1 MLHRLWAAGGINH
14 PNLVVTVKW
23 WCAAKLIK
31 CQRTLPYAP
40 MSESEL
46 TTNPMDRSTI
56 DTHAY
61 RETMGLFAT
70 GVTVILARE
79 DRDVRGMTANGV
91 TSLSLDPTL
100 IIVCPSK
107 KSHMSSYLKRGR
119 EFTLNI
125 LSEKQEAVA
134 NYFACA
140 SAQPVLPKFEFVTW
154 PAAGSVPR
162 LRQCLGAVAC
172 RVSEIHEG
180 GDHWIVVGEVIGLY
194 RGPAPHRPLLFFGGG
209 YHSPAKD
216 EPEHLQPSSDPYE

>member
-1 MLHRLWAAGGINH
+1 MSLDSRIYRDIWGGF
-14 PNLVVTVKW
+14 V
-23 WCAAKLIK
+23 
-31 CQRTLPYAP
+31 
-40 MSESEL
+40 
-46 TTNPMDRSTI
+46 
-56 DTHAY
+56 
-61 RETMGLFAT
+61 T
-70 GVTVILARE
+70 GVTVITTDCDGWLH
-79 DRDVRGMTANGV
+79 GMTANGV

-140 SAQPVLPKFEFVTW
+140 SAQRVLPKLEFVTW

-162 LRQCLGAVAC
+162 LCQCLGAVAC